1 MIHALHCVNMG
12 DFYGCLLGT
21 WIHTFFEEEL
31 PIQFYLSEF
40 IKNVLHNGR
49 DIIFF
54 LQKFKTYIYLQFVT
68 DGFDE

>member
-21 WIHTFFEEEL
+21 WIHSFFEEEL

-40 IKNVLHNGR
+40 IKKFLHKWERHPILFTKIQN
-49 DIIFF
+49 I
-54 LQKFKTYIYLQFVT
+54 YIPAIRY
-68 DGFDE
+68 

>member
-40 IKNVLHNGR
+40 IKNVLHKWERHPILFTKIQN
-49 DIIFF
+49 I
-54 LQKFKTYIYLQFVT
+54 YIPAICY
-68 DGFDE
+68 